1 MIQLGLRL
9 LQMTTA
15 LFRVTREVD
24 TAHTHTN
31 NWAGTLYFEMGRCV
45 CCCHPAA
52 APTFRYII
60 GNNNETQRKQS
71 AARQPESAR
80 RFSNLSSQRGR
91 RVYSFTIGWA
101 PIPISF
107 PDSTYG
113 LNNTGTDTHTHT
125 HTQSIDQYNLCPRE
139 KQKRKKKKKIKVF
152 FFQHFKGKATYAI
165 ELGDMVLYKKPYSP
179 KPAAAAA
186 RYKSNARRH
195 LERKGRVW

>member
-1 MIQLGLRL
+1 MRANVNDNEHLD
-9 LQMTTA
+9 A
-15 LFRVTREVD
+15 VFRREFRWFNWVCASCKWQQPSFGSQGRS
-24 TAHTHTN
+24 TQHTHTLIIGPVHSILK
-31 NWAGTLYFEMGRCV
+31 WVDAF
-45 CCCHPAA
+45 AA
-52 APTFRYII
+52 AIQPAPTFRYII

-152 FFQHFKGKATYAI
+152 FFSTFQR
-165 ELGDMVLYKKPYSP
+165 E
-179 KPAAAAA
+179 
-186 RYKSNARRH
+186 SNIRNWTW
-195 LERKGRVW
+195 GYGTV

>member
-152 FFQHFKGKATYAI
+152 FFFSTFQ
-165 ELGDMVLYKKPYSP
+165 
-179 KPAAAAA
+179 
-186 RYKSNARRH
+186 RKSNIRNWTW
-195 LERKGRVW
+195 GYGTV